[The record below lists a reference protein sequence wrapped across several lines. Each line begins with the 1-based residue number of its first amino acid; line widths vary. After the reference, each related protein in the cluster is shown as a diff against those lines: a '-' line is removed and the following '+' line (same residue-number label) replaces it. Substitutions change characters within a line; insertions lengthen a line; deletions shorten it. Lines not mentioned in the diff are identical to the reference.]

1 VGGLNDGRLWL
12 QRKRF
17 RGALAVLIA
26 DEHAGGGWTGVA
38 EAGCAGKRTG
48 AVGGR
53 EDGEGLVG
61 EESDA
66 GIVGGCA
73 LVEGTRIGR
82 GRRFTAYRTIEIA
95 RWQNGRTEGGRLLL
109 RT

>member
-26 DEHAGGGWTGVA
+26 DEHAGDGWTGVA

-48 AVGGR
+48 AVGGW

-66 GIVGGCA
+66 GIVG
-73 LVEGTRIGR
+73 LWEGVRWWRERASDGRGDPRHIGR
-82 GRRFTAYRTIEIA
+82 SR
-95 RWQNGRTEGGRLLL
+95 
-109 RT
+109 